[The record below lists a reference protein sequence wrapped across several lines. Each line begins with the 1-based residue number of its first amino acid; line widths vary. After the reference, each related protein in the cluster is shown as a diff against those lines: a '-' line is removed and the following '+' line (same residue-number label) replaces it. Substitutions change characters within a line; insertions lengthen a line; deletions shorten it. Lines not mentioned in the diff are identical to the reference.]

1 MCAPTEPGPEC
12 RFINATVMKIVD
24 VSEFYAERGGGVR
37 VYTLEKLRAG
47 TQAGHEIVVIAPGP
61 KDDEQVC
68 NGGRIMWVKSAP
80 DPLDPRYYLL
90 RREQAVH
97 EILDREQPDVVEG
110 SSTWAGGWHAARW
123 SGTALKALI
132 FHEDPVAVWAQTF
145 LGSILGADRVDRLC
159 FPYWRYLRRLSRHF
173 DVTTVSGTWLEHRL
187 ARFGVQR
194 VKTVPFGIE
203 KAYFSPSRRDPEVR
217 KQLLAQCGLPETAAL
232 LISVSRHHPEKRLG
246 TLIDAVKRVNRT
258 QPVGLVLFGDG
269 PLRRWTEFLARN
281 TPEIHLAGFTYDRA
295 FLSAAIASADALIHG
310 SSAETYGLAVAEAI
324 CSGTP
329 IVVPNQ
335 GGAFDLARPSY
346 TESYLPGDSKACAA
360 AIRRLL
366 GHDHLLLQAACADAA
381 SHQIRSMDEHFEAL
395 FGLYE
400 QRLGDRKTQSMESSL
415 LI

>member
-1 MCAPTEPGPEC
+1 
-12 RFINATVMKIVD
+12 MKIVD

-37 VYTLEKLRAG
+37 VYTLAKLSAG

-61 KDDEQVC
+61 EDREQVC
-68 NGGRIMWVKSAP
+68 NGGRIVWVKSNP

-97 EILDREQPDVVEG
+97 AILDREQPDVVEG
-110 SSTWAGGWHAARW
+110 SSTWAGGWYAARW
-123 SGTALKALI
+123 SGRALKALI

-159 FPYWRYLRRLSRHF
+159 FAYWRYLRRLSQHF
-173 DVTTVSGTWLEHRL
+173 DVTTVSGAWLERRL
-187 ARFGVQR
+187 SQFGIQQ

-203 KAYFSPSRRDPEVR
+203 KAHFSPSRRDPEVR
-217 KQLLAQCGLPETAAL
+217 RQLLALCKIPETAPL

-246 TLIDAVKRVNRT
+246 TVIDAIKHISRT
-258 QPVGLVLFGDG
+258 QSVGLVMFGDG
-269 PLRRWTEFLARN
+269 PLRRWTEYRARN
-281 TPEIHLAGFTYDRA
+281 VSGIHLAGFTYDRG
-295 FLSAAIASADALIHG
+295 FLSAAIASADALVHG

-346 TESYLPGDSKACAA
+346 AESYPPGDSKACAA
-360 AIRRLL
+360 AIERLL
-366 GHDHLLLQAACADAA
+366 KRDRPMLQRACAEAA
-381 SHQIRSMDEHFEAL
+381 THQIGSMDEHFAKL
-395 FGLYE
+395 FELYE
-400 QRLGDRKTQSMESSL
+400 EKLGDRQNAPLGQASVEIASSKPFA
-415 LI
+415 